1 MGLDY
6 RSLDSATRE
15 AMAAEVE
22 RDAAA
27 RSLYISPRL
36 TEQGANEWPE
46 LLLSAVKT
54 GTDDS
59 LARELSTRRL
69 LKTHEESHRNGKPY
83 TKAVPATAAST
94 LAEGEFNRF
103 YLRGI
108 ASRGLAENRVIE
120 IYRGRASS
128 RPRPESEA
136 LIGERLAAG
145 ALLDDLRAHIG
156 VDGAL
161 GLPPGPNSGLTG
173 ELI

>member
-6 RSLDSATRE
+6 RNLDSATRE

-59 LARELSTRRL
+59 LARELSTRR
-69 LKTHEESHRNGKPY
+69 
-83 TKAVPATAAST
+83 
-94 LAEGEFNRF
+94 
-103 YLRGI
+103 
-108 ASRGLAENRVIE
+108 
-120 IYRGRASS
+120 
-128 RPRPESEA
+128 A
-136 LIGERLAAG
+136 LNK
-145 ALLDDLRAHIG
+145 
-156 VDGAL
+156 V
-161 GLPPGPNSGLTG
+161 
-173 ELI
+173 

>member
-6 RSLDSATRE
+6 RSLDSATRA

-27 RSLYISPRL
+27 GYMYISPRL
-36 TEQGANEWPE
+36 TEHGAREWPD
-46 LLLSAVKT
+46 LLLAAVET
-54 GTDDS
+54 GTDDW
-59 LARELSTRRL
+59 LARELSIRGL

-83 TKAVPATAAST
+83 SKAVPVTAPST

-108 ASRGLAENRVIE
+108 ASRGLADNRDIE
-120 IYRGRASS
+120 IYRGRASTI
-128 RPRPESEA
+128 PRPESQA
-136 LIGERLAAG
+136 LVGQRLAAG
-145 ALLDDLRAHIG
+145 ALLDDLRAHVG
-156 VDGAL
+156 VDSAL

-173 ELI
+173 RLI